1 MAEWRNVAGGEG
13 GSVDNWWTNG
23 NNQIAF
29 SRNGA
34 AFIAFNNQVQLLFC
48 CFYFALTF
56 LNQDY
61 TFRGHLGV
69 VANSVTSSLQ
79 G

>member
-34 AFIAFNNQVQLLFC
+34 AFIAFNNEVVCSLE
-48 CFYFALTF
+48 LTE
-56 LNQDY
+56 
-61 TFRGHLGV
+61 
-69 VANSVTSSLQ
+69 
-79 G
+79 